1 MILQIHNF
9 GDILM
14 SRPAGKEAFL
24 MAKAY
29 ILGQTS
35 PDEVIVLDFSDVK
48 VLAPSWADEFIKNIK
63 STYPN
68 KVEYLNTENESV
80 KESLKWVS

>member
-1 MILQIHNF
+1 
-9 GDILM
+9 M

>member
-1 MILQIHNF
+1 MILQMHNF

-14 SRPAGKEAFL
+14 SRPAGKEAFF

-35 PDEVIVLDFSDVK
+35 PDEVIVLDFSEVK